1 MVIWLQPCI
10 QYMIWFLYSGSVH
23 AQAGDY
29 RELYEAVPDADSG
42 GGRPH

>member
-1 MVIWLQPCI
+1 
-10 QYMIWFLYSGSVH
+10 MIWFLYSRSVH